1 MMMRILLKEL
11 RGMVKQQMITSQGLM
26 VLNDSCL
33 LGMSCGLEW
42 RIIATARL
50 WLAGTELEEI
60 LQLSFSPAFNL
71 PVLPIGHP
79 NRKPKSK
86 GVWVTLSIENSLLRL
101 SNQYWRVNLAGERI
115 RNIQPTQ
122 D

>member
-1 MMMRILLKEL
+1 MMRILLKEL

-42 RIIATARL
+42 GIIATARL

-60 LQLSFSPAFNL
+60 PQLSFSPAFNL

-79 NRKPKSK
+79 NRKPNSK

-101 SNQYWRVNLAGERI
+101 INQCWRVDLA
-115 RNIQPTQ
+115 
-122 D
+122 